1 MITGGTPINRHWVLV
16 LKDGRIVIDWGDD
29 LYQDIRS
36 GEFLSI
42 REEDYSHHILNQELD
57 WLVKIGRVA
66 TYDAKLVHVHNL
78 PERPRRT
85 ID

>member
-1 MITGGTPINRHWVLV
+1 MNISGTPINRHWILV
-16 LKDGRIVIDWGDD
+16 LKDGSIVIDWGDD
-29 LYQDIRS
+29 LYQDIRT

-66 TYDAKLVHVHNL
+66 TYDAKLVHIHSL
-78 PERPRRT
+78 PERPQRT

>member
-36 GEFLSI
+36 GEFL
-42 REEDYSHHILNQELD
+42 LD
-57 WLVKIGRVA
+57 
-66 TYDAKLVHVHNL
+66 
-78 PERPRRT
+78 PRRRIT
-85 ID
+85 VIISSTRSWIGSSR